1 MAVRVTVRRLYLVRH
16 GRAAAGWD
24 ADVDPPIDA
33 LGRQQ
38 AHATAVHLAPRGPLP
53 VVSSPLARCRQ
64 TAAVIADEW
73 DVDIRIEP
81 GVTEI
86 PSPAGVPM
94 ADRVEW
100 LRAAMASTWASLG
113 EPYIGFRDGV
123 VATLCALHTDTVV
136 VSHFIA
142 LNAVIGAA
150 LGDDRV
156 VIHRLDNASVTVVD
170 IDDDDRIHLVEVG
183 READT
188 LIR

>member
-1 MAVRVTVRRLYLVRH
+1 MTLRRLYLVRH

-38 AHATAVHLAPRGPLP
+38 AVAAAAHVAAFGPLP
-53 VVSSPLARCRQ
+53 VVSSPLTRCRQ
-64 TAAVIADEW
+64 TAAVIADAW
-73 DVDIRIEP
+73 GVDVRLEP

-94 ADRVEW
+94 ADRVVW
-100 LRAAMASTWASLG
+100 LRAAMAGTWTSLG
-113 EPYIGFRDGV
+113 EPYTAFRDGV
-123 VATLCALHTDTVV
+123 VVAVRAMPTDTVV
-136 VSHFIA
+136 VSHFVA